1 MCSRGL
7 GSAVSL
13 KFWTKLH
20 VLLPTSHLNIDLL
33 RKRADLKVD
42 ATESRKS
49 TCNRRK
55 ELNPYPPYPDGIWKL
70 EVGDFPRLRNT
81 RVKKE
86 MNDWLAIY
94 RRQNVS
100 VGRRGGKDW
109 KGISVVR
116 HTCGHKMHTVLCQKL
131 GTVNLKSGMICIRSR
146 MEGREWMYK
155 CAATGDDTGPFE
167 GQLMKTLKVF
177 DNVNPGLINHW
188 AVFGDS
194 GTPQINQPGF
204 IDLGL
209 EPPTQLPGEP
219 SQTHWDPAKNQ
230 LSSGSGLVDA
240 ADIYLI
246 FMLSQFLF
254 ASQFVFPSP
263 LMVNSSQ
270 ICGFLQILA

>member
-1 MCSRGL
+1 MV
-7 GSAVSL
+7 GSEDVFEGTGICRESQV
-13 KFWTKLH
+13 WTKLH

-49 TCNRRK
+49 TGNRRK

-116 HTCGHKMHTVLCQKL
+116 HTCGHKMHTVLC
-131 GTVNLKSGMICIRSR
+131 
-146 MEGREWMYK
+146 
-155 CAATGDDTGPFE
+155 
-167 GQLMKTLKVF
+167 
-177 DNVNPGLINHW
+177 
-188 AVFGDS
+188 
-194 GTPQINQPGF
+194 
-204 IDLGL
+204 
-209 EPPTQLPGEP
+209 
-219 SQTHWDPAKNQ
+219 KN
-230 LSSGSGLVDA
+230 
-240 ADIYLI
+240 
-246 FMLSQFLF
+246 
-254 ASQFVFPSP
+254 
-263 LMVNSSQ
+263 
-270 ICGFLQILA
+270 

>member
-1 MCSRGL
+1 M
-7 GSAVSL
+7 
-13 KFWTKLH
+13 
-20 VLLPTSHLNIDLL
+20 
-33 RKRADLKVD
+33 
-42 ATESRKS
+42 
-49 TCNRRK
+49 
-55 ELNPYPPYPDGIWKL
+55 
-70 EVGDFPRLRNT
+70 
-81 RVKKE
+81 
-86 MNDWLAIY
+86 
-94 RRQNVS
+94 
-100 VGRRGGKDW
+100 
-109 KGISVVR
+109 
-116 HTCGHKMHTVLCQKL
+116 
-131 GTVNLKSGMICIRSR
+131 
-146 MEGREWMYK
+146 
-155 CAATGDDTGPFE
+155 ATGDDTGPFE

-188 AVFGDS
+188 AVFGLWDL
-194 GTPQINQPGF
+194 
-204 IDLGL
+204 DLGL